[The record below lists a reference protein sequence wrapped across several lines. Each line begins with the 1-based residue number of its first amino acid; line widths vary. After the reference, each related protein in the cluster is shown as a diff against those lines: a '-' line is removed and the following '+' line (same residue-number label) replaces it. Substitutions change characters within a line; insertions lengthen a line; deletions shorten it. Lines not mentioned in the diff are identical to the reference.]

1 MNDKVVSEYHFM
13 LKYSFN
19 KYKTKDFDEDD
30 AKTIH
35 VKLIAWGNRIK
46 QRKAFRKWYKQR
58 IHACSMAF

>member
-1 MNDKVVSEYHFM
+1 MGILYVDLSKINVGDI
-13 LKYSFN
+13 
-19 KYKTKDFDEDD
+19 DFDEDD
-30 AKTIH
+30 AETIH

>member
-1 MNDKVVSEYHFM
+1 MGILYVDLSKINVGDI
-13 LKYSFN
+13 
-19 KYKTKDFDEDD
+19 DFDEDD